1 MLLYIMAELS
11 EEEAFLNAQLGDSV
25 PDAIVYMKCHGSLI
39 IDTKIRLSSGRVD
52 SYDLFSLTGFVD
64 NILIFMLSGIGNC
77 ASDNDAML
85 SVFPTITPDRKFTD
99 ILKFL
104 DDKYKESHP
113 ERIQHYKDM
122 NSALGSYSV
131 QPLIQRQELTYSFI
145 NKYLLLGDRDP
156 AYPDAYD
163 DIFIIDNENNKIEV
177 SYLYSVANSLAGK
190 RGISYDVAVRLVEIA
205 LTVDI
210 GFVGGYG
217 VMIPGRFTDTRRIER
232 GRIQRLTL
240 RELFYLL
247 HLLGYKKPLILDS
260 SCSGNLSLSSQ
271 KTERLGARSAAK
283 MVGHFI
289 DADSLLVTDAK
300 ENINFTPYDITIF
313 DKKCHDTIE
322 MVKYIKSIV
331 TFHDTTPGNDIIPC
345 DDSKALSI
353 IRITGTDKHDI
364 DSFIQLYNG
373 MGNSEDN
380 FYFLLDVANIAPY
393 DKSGQN
399 IILSEYFRI
408 VIAVNHI
415 ITIIGCSESLAIRV
429 LGVNNKDVDGNIII
443 TMDVNLALAQGAMEV
458 MNLVPGCPGS
468 LAINTISRSLNKNI
482 ENLTEAIPESIGRA
496 RVLAN
501 AALYVMNELPLTENQ
516 ALTGIGKTKNRDGSP
531 NPDAAIQYLRSSKG
545 GKRIKKTMRRKRYR
559 NSIKRNVQRSK
570 KRKNMPRLAYLRRS
584 HP

>member
-1 MLLYIMAELS
+1 MSVLS
-11 EEEAFLNAQLGDSV
+11 EEEAFLNTQLGDSV
-25 PDAIVYMKCHGSLI
+25 PDAIVYLKCHGSLI
-39 IDTKIRLSSGRVD
+39 INTKIRLSSGRVD
-52 SYDLFSLTGFVD
+52 SYDLFSLDGFVD

-77 ASDNDAML
+77 ASDGDPML

-99 ILKFL
+99 IFKFL
-104 DDKYKESHP
+104 DGKYKENHP

-131 QPLIQRQELTYSFI
+131 QPLIQGQELTYSFI

-156 AYPDAYD
+156 AFPDAYD

-217 VMIPGRFTDTRRIER
+217 VRIPGGFTDTRRIKY

-247 HLLGYKKPLILDS
+247 HLLGYKNPLILDS
-260 SCSGNLSLSSQ
+260 SCSGNLSLSSE

-322 MVKYIKSIV
+322 MVNYIKSQV
-331 TFHDTTPGNDIIPC
+331 TFHDSTALPGHDIIPC

-353 IRITGTDKHDI
+353 IRITGTDKGNI

-373 MGNSEDN
+373 MGNNTDN

-408 VIAVNHI
+408 VIAVNDI
-415 ITIIGCSESLAIRV
+415 ITKDGCSESLAIRV
-429 LGVNNKDVDGNIII
+429 LGLNNKDINGNIDI
-443 TMDVNLALAQGAMEV
+443 TMDVNHALAKGAMEV

-501 AALYVMNELPLTENQ
+501 AVLYVMNELPLTQ
-516 ALTGIGKTKNRDGSP
+516 DQVLTAIGKTKNRDGSP
-531 NPDAAIQYLRSSKG
+531 NADAAIQYLRSSKG
-545 GKRIKKTMRRKRYR
+545 GKRIKKTMRR
-559 NSIKRNVQRSK
+559 NVQRSK
-570 KRKNMPRLAYLRRS
+570 RRNAQRYKKSIKRKNMPRLAYLRRP